1 MFLTPRG
8 CGYNAH
14 VDDESRDFRRLT
26 RGVAIRTVAA
36 MIFVAVGSWA
46 ASGFERTWVE
56 VAASA
61 GVIGIVAVAGQ
72 LLGAPDKPGR

>member
-1 MFLTPRG
+1 MFPTLH
-8 CGYNAH
+8 GYTLH

-26 RGVAIRTVAA
+26 RRVAIRAVAA

-56 VAASA
+56 VAAAA
-61 GVIGIVAVAGQ
+61 GFIGIVAVAGQ
-72 LLGAPDKPGR
+72 LLFAPDKTGH